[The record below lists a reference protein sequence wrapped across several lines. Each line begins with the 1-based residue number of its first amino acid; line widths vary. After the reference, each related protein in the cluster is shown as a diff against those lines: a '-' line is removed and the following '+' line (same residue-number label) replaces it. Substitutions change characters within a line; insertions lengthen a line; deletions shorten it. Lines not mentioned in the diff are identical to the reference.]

1 MIKINADNSINLN
14 YLSKYN
20 IYNDDYEEA
29 IKYETRKFYEIFCII
44 LAFKEKIMNTF
55 FFNSPLELKSIRICL
70 LLFIYSSNFALNT
83 IFYFSDKISDK
94 YHYKDNDLFLFTII
108 NNISISIISTLLS
121 TIIITFL
128 RIMTNSRS
136 KIEKNFREE
145 EKKMKKDKKYLI
157 KKSKKI
163 DIYRKIKNIL
173 KSLRI
178 KIIIFIIIELLLLL
192 FSFYF
197 TTAFCEVYKNT
208 QVTWLIDC
216 FTSFLISILT
226 EILLSFLISIFYIC
240 SVKNKSRFIYN
251 IISLLI

>member
-1 MIKINADNSINLN
+1 
-14 YLSKYN
+14 
-20 IYNDDYEEA
+20 
-29 IKYETRKFYEIFCII
+29 
-44 LAFKEKIMNTF
+44 
-55 FFNSPLELKSIRICL
+55 
-70 LLFIYSSNFALNT
+70 
-83 IFYFSDKISDK
+83 
-94 YHYKDNDLFLFTII
+94 
-108 NNISISIISTLLS
+108 
-121 TIIITFL
+121 
-128 RIMTNSRS
+128 MTNSRS